1 MRCIEEGGWEVDVCE
16 AGSLWRCVDMHG
28 DLCAAWE
35 WVGSERGRIKAVKI
49 VCDEWGKY
57 TWWTLSEWILGV

>member
-1 MRCIEEGGWEVDVCE
+1 MKWTCVRQVACGGVC
-16 AGSLWRCVDMHG
+16 LVDMHR

-35 WVGSERGRIKAVKI
+35 WVGLERRWIKAIKI

-57 TWWTLSEWILGV
+57 TWWMLSEWILSV